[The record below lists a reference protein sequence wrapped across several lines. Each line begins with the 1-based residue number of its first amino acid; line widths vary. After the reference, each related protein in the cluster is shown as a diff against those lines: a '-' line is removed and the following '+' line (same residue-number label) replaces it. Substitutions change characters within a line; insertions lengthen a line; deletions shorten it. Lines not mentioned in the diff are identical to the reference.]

1 MQNVDTDNEV
11 STDVSSDE
19 EAYGSDDVDSDDFE
33 EDVLMQFSTDGNRE
47 LSQQMDF
54 VKF

>member
-1 MQNVDTDNEV
+1 MQNADTDNEV

-19 EAYGSDDVDSDDFE
+19 EAYGSDDIDSDDFE
-33 EDVLMQFSTDGNRE
+33 EDVPMQFPIDGNHE